1 MTYMPTPN
9 PVRKRMS
16 QMMVLIYGR
25 GATSIKM
32 IMVASVLAT
41 NMLYNTACH
50 AALWETTRRNRTAEE
65 SFMEQIEHW
74 DNFRLCW
81 GTETDASVSAT
92 NMPYDTACRAVL
104 WDTTDDQDE
113 PNCGRSV
120 CWADRTLRWLQ
131 ALLRHWDFRLKHDQ
145 KVRT

>member
-50 AALWETTRRNRTAEE
+50 AAL
-65 SFMEQIEHW
+65 
-74 DNFRLCW
+74 
-81 GTETDASVSAT
+81 
-92 NMPYDTACRAVL
+92 
-104 WDTTDDQDE
+104 
-113 PNCGRSV
+113 
-120 CWADRTLRWLQ
+120 
-131 ALLRHWDFRLKHDQ
+131 
-145 KVRT
+145 